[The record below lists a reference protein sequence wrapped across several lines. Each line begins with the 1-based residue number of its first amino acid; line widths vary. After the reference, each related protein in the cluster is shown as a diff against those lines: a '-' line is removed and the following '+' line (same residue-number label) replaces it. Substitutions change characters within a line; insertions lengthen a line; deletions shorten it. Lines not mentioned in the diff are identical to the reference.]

1 MMKRKVVGR
10 KKEEWVCL
18 FLVGKGMK
26 EYYLMRVR
34 FSKAVIEYFDRGR
47 SVDEIMAYSRWGRNP
62 KMDKLI
68 MRLPAHIRSAER
80 DWDQD

>member
-1 MMKRKVVGR
+1 MKSKVVGR
-10 KKEEWVCL
+10 KREGWVCL
-18 FLVGKGMK
+18 FLIKNGRK

-47 SVDEIMAYSRWGRNP
+47 SVDEIMAYSKWGRNP

-68 MRLPAHIRSAER
+68 KRLPAHIRSAEK
-80 DWDQD
+80 DLDQD